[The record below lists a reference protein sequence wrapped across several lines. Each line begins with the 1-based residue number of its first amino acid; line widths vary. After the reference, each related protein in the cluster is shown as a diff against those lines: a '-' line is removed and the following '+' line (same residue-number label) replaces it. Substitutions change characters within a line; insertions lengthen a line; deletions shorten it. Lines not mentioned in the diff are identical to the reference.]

1 MVTVGAL
8 PRLPR
13 SEAQWRREVDRCRAE
28 IASAEALLR
37 NGHPDIEGLCLALS
51 DWSAE
56 LRILEGERERASV
69 SDSDPGNRAGVRTD
83 CHLREPSESRAAR
96 GGA

>member
-1 MVTVGAL
+1 MVTVEAL
-8 PRLPR
+8 SPLPR

-28 IASAEALLR
+28 IADAERLLR
-37 NGHPDIEGLCLALS
+37 NGHPDIVGLCLALS

-56 LRILEGERERASV
+56 LRILEGKRERAFV

-83 CHLREPSESRAAR
+83 CDLRQPSRIAR
-96 GGA
+96 C